1 MSARDALGVL
11 GLEEAGDA
19 DRLRGAYLAAVKA
32 AHPDRPGGDA
42 ERLRQVIEAY
52 ESLRERRAPEPPAGL
67 SRPSSGRSAPL
78 QPSSR
83 RVEITPMEAVFGG
96 VHSVPMRG
104 EGPVS
109 VRLPSGLRT
118 GDLIGVAGIAMTIVV
133 ESDEHST
140 FVGDNLCLRVQVDRA
155 FLSTGGPLEVSTPA
169 GPLRFEISR
178 QDAARGLVRVEGARL
193 PSQGRHAQ
201 SHLFIKLERV
211 ATANDGE
218 TRTRAMLRRF
228 TAAWAA

>member
-1 MSARDALGVL
+1 MTARDALEVL
-11 GLEEAGDA
+11 GLESSDDAGS
-19 DRLRGAYLAAVKA
+19 LRSAYLAAVKT

-42 ERLRQVIEAY
+42 DRLRQVIEAY
-52 ESLRERRAPEPPAGL
+52 ESLRERRAPEPPPGISKPAPN
-67 SRPSSGRSAPL
+67 RSSHL

-109 VRLPSGLRT
+109 VQLPPGLRA
-118 GDLIGVAGIAMTIVV
+118 GDLIGVAGIAMTIAI

-140 FVGDNLCLRVQVDRA
+140 FVGDNLCLRIQVDREFRA
-155 FLSTGGPLEVSTPA
+155 LGGNLDVPTPA
-169 GPLRFEISR
+169 GSLRVHVSR
-178 QDAARGLVRVEGARL
+178 QDAARGLVRVDGARL

-201 SHLFIKLERV
+201 PHLFIKLERAV
-211 ATANDGE
+211 TVGEGE
-218 TRTRAMLRRF
+218 TKTRAMLRRF
-228 TAAWAA
+228 TSAWAA